1 MNKKIIVGVLSFAL
15 LLGACSDA
23 TKKKSSAKQAGEN
36 AVKEQEAVAQGF
48 NKLTKSQQ
56 IPSFD
61 WSQERQ
67 TVIDAETIRATGSTS
82 TTMFFI
88 EGVGM
93 IQWCPSSGAPVPS
106 TYQLSASQQYVDIR
120 KDGTRQKFPIDQG
133 EPTGVY
139 VGDSNGTWVICLDD
153 DGNKFGVYWE
163 GPVGSTVGV
172 VGGLD
177 PTKRVTVDEITYEFV
192 TEASK

>member
-1 MNKKIIVGVLSFAL
+1 MKKRIVIGVLSFML
-15 LLGACSDA
+15 LLGACTDTPS
-23 TKKKSSAKQAGEN
+23 KKASAKQGGEN
-36 AVKEQEAVAQGF
+36 VRAEQEAVATGF
-48 NKLTKSQQ
+48 ARLTKSQQ
-56 IPSFD
+56 IPTFD

-106 TYQLSASQQYVDIR
+106 TYQLSASQQYVDIP
-120 KDGTRQKFPIDQG
+120 KDDTRQKFPTDQG

-139 VGDSNGTWVICLDD
+139 VGDSAGTWVICLDD
-153 DGNKFGVYWE
+153 SGNKFGVYWE

-177 PTKRVTVDEITYEFV
+177 QAKRVRVDEITYQFKSEG
-192 TEASK
+192 EK